1 MFRSRVDRHSWILFN
16 ISISV
21 YMSTLDASIVNIS
34 LPTIVRML
42 NTDIQA
48 VAWVVTGYLI
58 TITGSLLLVGRLADL
73 FGQRRMYLMGLLTFT
88 LGSALC
94 GVSPSITFLI
104 GSRLV
109 QGLGAAS
116 SMVNGMAIVA
126 TAFPEK
132 GRGQALGILGSIVS
146 VGFLTGPLIGGFLV
160 EHLGWRSVFFINL
173 PIGAAGIVLSLKTL
187 DKDGPMKRVALDLW
201 GALLLLLCI
210 TSLLLLL
217 NRAGRG
223 SAPVLSGLFC
233 FFIFSFLLFFLV
245 ETRTPSP
252 LMDLRL
258 FKRPLFA
265 PSLGASLLS
274 AWTLSAHTF
283 VMPFFLQGILNF
295 SPSKVGMLMF
305 PVSLTTMVVAPLG
318 GKLSDR
324 IGVRLPTTLG
334 LLLLSLSIFSFSF
347 LGERV
352 SEYHIILRQV
362 MLGVGIG
369 LFAPGNNSAIIGS
382 LPREMVG
389 VASSFPALS
398 RNLGL
403 VIGVAAAEMVVALGT
418 YAGSGDPA
426 RGIPSLMSLHHVWRL
441 SLIVGLAAVVLS
453 WARKGRADR
462 PGSRTEGPLRREA

>member
-1 MFRSRVDRHSWILFN
+1 MFLSRVDRHSWILFN

-187 DKDGPMKRVALDLW
+187 DKDGPMKKVALDLW

>member
-1 MFRSRVDRHSWILFN
+1 MFRSRVDRRSWILFN

-48 VAWVVTGYLI
+48 VAGVVTGYLI

-94 GVSPSITFLI
+94 GLSPSIIFLI

-187 DKDGPMKRVALDLW
+187 DKDGPMKKVALDLW

-210 TSLLLLL
+210 TSLLLFL
-217 NRAGRG
+217 NRAGRD

-233 FFIFSFLLFFLV
+233 FFIFSFLLFVLV
-245 ETRTPSP
+245 ETRAPSP

-274 AWTLSAHTF
+274 AWTMSAHTF

-403 VIGVAAAEMVVALGT
+403 VIGVAAAEMVVTLGP

-441 SLIVGLAAVVLS
+441 SLFVGLAAVVLS
-453 WARKGRADR
+453 WARKGRAAR
-462 PGSRTEGPLRREA
+462 PGSRTEGPFRREA

>member
-1 MFRSRVDRHSWILFN
+1 MFLSRVDRRLWILFN

-34 LPTIVRML
+34 LPTIVRTL
-42 NTDIQA
+42 NTDLKA

-58 TITGSLLLVGRLADL
+58 VITGCLLLVGRLADL
-73 FGQRRMYLMGLLTFT
+73 FGQRRMYLVGLLTFT
-88 LGSALC
+88 VGSALC

-104 GSRLV
+104 GSRMV

-173 PIGAAGIVLSLKTL
+173 PIGAAGIVISLKTL
-187 DKDGPMKRVALDLW
+187 DEDGPTKKVPLDLW
-201 GALLLLLCI
+201 GAVLLLLCI
-210 TSLLLLL
+210 TSLLLFL
-217 NRAGRG
+217 NRAGQG
-223 SAPVLSGLFC
+223 STPVLSGLLC
-233 FFIFSFLLFFLV
+233 FFVFSFVLFILF

-274 AWTLSAHTF
+274 AWAMSAHTF
-283 VMPFFLQGILNF
+283 IMPFFLQGILNF

-324 IGVRLPTTLG
+324 IGVRLPATLG

-347 LGERV
+347 LDERV

-362 MLGVGIG
+362 MLGWGIG

-389 VASSFPALS
+389 LASSFPALS

-403 VIGVAAAEMVVALGT
+403 VIGVAVAEMVVALGP
-418 YAGSGDPA
+418 YAGSGDSA
-426 RGIPSLMSLHHVWRL
+426 RGVPSLISLHNVWKL

-453 WARKGRADR
+453 WGRKGKADR
-462 PGSRTEGPLRREA
+462 SGSRTEGPLSWEA

>member
-1 MFRSRVDRHSWILFN
+1 MK
-16 ISISV
+16 
-21 YMSTLDASIVNIS
+21 
-34 LPTIVRML
+34 
-42 NTDIQA
+42 A

-58 TITGSLLLVGRLADL
+58 VITGCLLLVGRLGDL
-73 FGQRRMYLMGLLTFT
+73 FGQRRMYLLGVLAFT
-88 LGSALC
+88 AGSALC
-94 GVSPSITFLI
+94 GVSPSISFLI
-104 GSRLV
+104 GSRMV

-126 TAFPEK
+126 AAFPEK

-173 PIGAAGIVLSLKTL
+173 PIGAAGILISLRTL
-187 DKDGPMKRVALDLW
+187 DEDGPTKKIPLDLW

-210 TSLLLLL
+210 TSLLLFL
-217 NRAGRG
+217 NRASQG
-223 SAPVLSGLFC
+223 STPGLWGLFC
-233 FFIFSFLLFFLV
+233 LFLFSFVLFVLV

-265 PSLGASLLS
+265 PSVGASLLS
-274 AWTLSAHTF
+274 AWTMSAHTF
-283 VMPFFLQGILNF
+283 IMPFFLQGILDF

-305 PVSLTTMVVAPLG
+305 PVSLSSMVAAPLG

-324 IGVRLPTTLG
+324 IGVRLPATLG
-334 LLLLSLSIFSFSF
+334 LLLLALSIFSFIF
-347 LGERV
+347 LDRRA

-362 MLGVGIG
+362 MLGLGIG

-389 VASSFPALS
+389 LASSFPALS

-403 VIGVAAAEMVVALGT
+403 VIGVAVAEMVVALGPDT
-418 YAGSGDPA
+418 GPAGSTL
-426 RGIPSLMSLHHVWRL
+426 GIPSLMALHNVWKL
-441 SLIVGLAAVVLS
+441 SLIIGLAGVVLS
-453 WARKGRADR
+453 WGRKDKADR
-462 PGSRTEGPLRREA
+462 SVSRTEGDLNREA